1 MEDLANLEV
10 SGEGMERMTKMVQRV
25 EQLLGRRI
33 SVLEDQQARFNEF
46 EDQLEQIKTN
56 GVSNAPAAP
65 C

>member
-33 SVLEDQQARFNEF
+33 SVLEDQQVRFNEF

>member
-46 EDQLEQIKTN
+46 EDHLEQIKTN